1 MATQV
6 EHVSEATPGA
16 SPSGRV
22 ILHGVPWERYDALVQ
37 LLGDEYPGLRL
48 TYLEGTLE
56 IMTTSPEHERWK
68 KTIARL
74 IEMWA
79 IERDVK
85 LNGYGAATFRN
96 RAKERGLEPDECYV
110 LGELVDVPDVA
121 IEVVRT
127 HGGIDKLEVYAGLG
141 VPEVWFWEDGSL
153 VVYRLAGQTYER
165 QERSSILPELD
176 LPQLASFVTI
186 PDQTDAVRAY
196 RDALR
201 RTSGL

>member
-1 MATQV
+1 MAMQV
-6 EHVSEATPGA
+6 EHVSQAGPPPP
-16 SPSGRV
+16 SSGRV
-22 ILHGVPWERYDALVQ
+22 ILHGVPWERYDALVE
-37 LLGDEYPGLRL
+37 LLGDDYPGLRL

-79 IERDVK
+79 VERDVR
-85 LNGYGAATFRN
+85 LNGYGAATFR
-96 RAKERGLEPDECYV
+96 RKAKERGIEPDECYV
-110 LGELVDVPDVA
+110 LGQLVEVPDIA

-127 HGGIDKLEVYAGLG
+127 HEGIDKLEVYAGLG
-141 VPEVWFWEDGSL
+141 VPEVWVWENGALSVHRL
-153 VVYRLAGQTYER
+153 VGDAYER
-165 QERSSILPELD
+165 HERSTVLPDLD
-176 LPQLASFVTI
+176 LVELASFVTI

-201 RTSGL
+201 RGRG